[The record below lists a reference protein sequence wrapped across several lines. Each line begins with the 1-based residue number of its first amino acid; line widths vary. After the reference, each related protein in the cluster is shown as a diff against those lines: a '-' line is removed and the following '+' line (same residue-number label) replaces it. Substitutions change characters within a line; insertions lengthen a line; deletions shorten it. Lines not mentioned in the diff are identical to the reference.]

1 METYDDRTKRLSS
14 RFYFFGDDRRQHKK
28 VLNTFRKTRDIIWA
42 SWYTQSKKSDENRK
56 KITNKENR

>member
-14 RFYFFGDDRRQHKK
+14 RFYFFVDNRRYYKEI
-28 VLNTFRKTRDIIWA
+28 LNTCMKTKNIIWA